1 MDSMQRKKNAAAFAA
16 EWSGRGYEKGDAQV
30 FWTELLQQIVG
41 MQNISR
47 NVRFE
52 YRTASGGFI
61 DCLIPDAGVIVEQK
75 GLDIDLDKPE
85 ERQGRMVTPF
95 EQALAYAESF
105 PRNRQPRFVVVCNFS
120 TFRVHDRDAYPPF
133 RARGQVRRVHPGGAR
148 AEPAPVGLRHRPRQ
162 QPIRAREAGL
172 DGGGPPHRRAALP
185 AADAVHRPRV
195 RGEPEGPQHP
205 VRAPGVL
212 PVLRG
217 RGALPQGRALELPE
231 ER

>member
-41 MQNISR
+41 MRNISR

-75 GLDIDLDKPE
+75 GLGIDLDKPE

-95 EQALAYAESF
+95 EQA
-105 PRNRQPRFVVVCNFS
+105 
-120 TFRVHDRDAYPPF
+120 
-133 RARGQVRRVHPGGAR
+133 
-148 AEPAPVGLRHRPRQ
+148 
-162 QPIRAREAGL
+162 RE
-172 DGGGPPHRRAALP
+172 H
-185 AADAVHRPRV
+185 
-195 RGEPEGPQHP
+195 
-205 VRAPGVL
+205 
-212 PVLRG
+212 
-217 RGALPQGRALELPE
+217 PQGDRPAVP
-231 ER
+231 